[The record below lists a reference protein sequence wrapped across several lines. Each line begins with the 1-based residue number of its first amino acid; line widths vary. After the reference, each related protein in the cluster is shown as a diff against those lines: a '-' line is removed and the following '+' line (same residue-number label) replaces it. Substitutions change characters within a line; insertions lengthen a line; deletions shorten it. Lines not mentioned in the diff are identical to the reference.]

1 MPGLLRTN
9 PEKAKMK
16 TAKKK
21 KLKKS
26 EIGLL
31 VMLLPGSI
39 YLLVNNYAPMA
50 GLFIAFKKINYQKG
64 IFGSDWVGLSNFEF
78 LFRTKDAWIMTR
90 NTLLYNLVFIAL
102 NIVLG
107 VTFAILLNE
116 VRYKILRKGFQTV
129 LLMPQIV
136 SMVIVSYMAFAFLSS
151 DNGFI
156 NHSILQPLG
165 GDRVS
170 WYTKASF
177 WPFIIVFVQAWK
189 NLGYNTILFLASVV
203 GIDTSLYEAA
213 EVDGASRW
221 KQIFYITLPLLRPAM
236 ITLGLLMVGRIF
248 YSDFGLFYQLPMDS
262 GPLFP
267 VTQTI
272 DTYVYRGLSNISNIG
287 MSSAASFYQS
297 FVGFAVVLVCNLI
310 VRKVDSDSALF

>member
-1 MPGLLRTN
+1 MKTN
-9 PEKAKMK
+9 

-116 VRYKILRKGFQTV
+116 VRYKILKKGFQTV

-165 GDRVS
+165 ADRVS

-310 VRKVDSDSALF
+310 VRRVDSDSALF

>member
-1 MPGLLRTN
+1 MGNR
-9 PEKAKMK
+9 KKDSRG
-16 TAKKK
+16 KKK

-26 EIGLL
+26 EIALL

-39 YLLVNNYAPMA
+39 YLLVNNYAPMF
-50 GLFIAFKKINYQKG
+50 GMFIAFKKINYQKG

-78 LFRTKDAWIMTR
+78 LFRTKDAFIMTR

-102 NIVLG
+102 NIILG

-116 VRYKILRKGFQTV
+116 IRGAFLKKGFQTV

-151 DNGFI
+151 DNGFL
-156 NHSILQPLG
+156 NHAILEPLG
-165 GDRVS
+165 KGKIS
-170 WYTKASF
+170 WYTRPAY
-177 WPFIIVFVQAWK
+177 WPFIIIFVQARK
-189 NLGYNTILFLASVV
+189 NLGYNTLLFLASVV
-203 GIDTSLYEAA
+203 GIDDSLYEAA
-213 EVDGASRW
+213 KVDGATHM
-221 KQIFYITLPLLRPAM
+221 KQIRYITLPLLRPAM

-262 GPLFP
+262 GPLYP

-297 FVGFAVVLVCNLI
+297 IVGFVVVLTCNLI
-310 VRKVDSDSALF
+310 VRKADSDSALF

>member
-1 MPGLLRTN
+1 MKTN
-9 PEKAKMK
+9 

-116 VRYKILRKGFQTV
+116 VRYKILKKGFQTV

-165 GDRVS
+165 ADRVS

>member
-1 MPGLLRTN
+1 MN
-9 PEKAKMK
+9 

-116 VRYKILRKGFQTV
+116 VRYKILKKGFQTV

-136 SMVIVSYMAFAFLSS
+136 SMVIVSYMAFAFLAS

-156 NHSILQPLG
+156 NHSILEPLG
-165 GDRVS
+165 KGRIS
-170 WYTKASF
+170 WYTKAPY

-213 EVDGASRW
+213 QVDGASRW

-297 FVGFAVVLVCNLI
+297 FVGFAVVLTCNLI
-310 VRKVDSDSALF
+310 VRKVDADSALF

>member
-1 MPGLLRTN
+1 MKTN
-9 PEKAKMK
+9 

-116 VRYKILRKGFQTV
+116 VRYKILKKGFQTV

-165 GDRVS
+165 ANRVS

-213 EVDGASRW
+213 EVDGASMW
-221 KQIFYITLPLLRPAM
+221 KQIFYITLPLLRPVM

>member
-1 MPGLLRTN
+1 MN
-9 PEKAKMK
+9 

-116 VRYKILRKGFQTV
+116 VRYKILKKGFQTV

-156 NHSILQPLG
+156 NHSILEPLG
-165 GDRVS
+165 KGRIS
-170 WYTKASF
+170 WYTKAPY

-213 EVDGASRW
+213 QVDGASRW

-297 FVGFAVVLVCNLI
+297 FVGFAVVLTCNLI
-310 VRKVDSDSALF
+310 VRKVDADSALF

>member
-1 MPGLLRTN
+1 MKTN
-9 PEKAKMK
+9 

-50 GLFIAFKKINYQKG
+50 GLFIALKKINYQKG

-116 VRYKILRKGFQTV
+116 VRYKILKKGFQTV

-165 GDRVS
+165 ADRVS

>member
-1 MPGLLRTN
+1 MN
-9 PEKAKMK
+9 

-116 VRYKILRKGFQTV
+116 VRYKILKKGFQTV

-165 GDRVS
+165 ADRVS

-310 VRKVDSDSALF
+310 VRRVDSDSALF

>member
-1 MPGLLRTN
+1 
-9 PEKAKMK
+9 MK
-16 TAKKK
+16 KSAAKKK

-102 NIVLG
+102 NIILG

-116 VRYKILRKGFQTV
+116 VRFRLLKKGFQTV

-156 NHSILQPLG
+156 NHSILEPLG
-165 GDRVS
+165 IEKIS
-170 WYTKASF
+170 WYTKAAF
-177 WPFIIVFVQAWK
+177 WPYIIVFVQAWK

-248 YSDFGLFYQLPMDS
+248 YSDFGLFYQLPMNS

-272 DTYVYRGLSNISNIG
+272 DTYVYRGLTNISNIG

-297 FVGFAVVLVCNLI
+297 FVGFAVVLTCNLI
-310 VRKVDSDSALF
+310 VRRIDSDSALF